1 MILTLSKLER
11 STVGHAEHV
20 LRWSRQLT
28 GATCLP
34 HILTG
39 ATCLPQTILTL
50 SFPWGG
56 AQSELDCK
64 LHNKSAAEEEAMKQ
78 ALSELS

>member
-1 MILTLSKLER
+1 MAPGGGRRAGGRSQGGRGGKLGSLR
-11 STVGHAEHV
+11 STSAS
-20 LRWSRQLT
+20 L
-28 GATCLP
+28 
-34 HILTG
+34 
-39 ATCLPQTILTL
+39 LTL